1 MSESSATVKIQNTIV
16 KEAKASAKRMVG
28 EAEVAARELIEQAKE
43 NARNNLSGWL
53 DRRRQAAQNSGD
65 RIIGK
70 ARNDAHMKILDTKAR
85 LIDEAFEKA
94 KKQFEKELGTT
105 RYKALL
111 KKLIINAGLQI
122 SGSAIVIV
130 TRKEDQAT
138 VAELKGLASGISKVV
153 GQSAKVSVAKKPM
166 DMIGGVLVQN
176 KDGNIAVD
184 YRVETLLDEVAQQRR
199 TEIAKILFPSEK
211 STEPA
216 SE

>member
-1 MSESSATVKIQNTIV
+1 MSESSAAMKIQNTIV
-16 KEAKASAKRMVG
+16 KDAKASAKRIVG
-28 EAEVAARELIEQAKE
+28 DAEVAARQLVEQAKDD
-43 NARNNLSGWL
+43 ARKNLTGWL

-65 RIIGK
+65 RILGK

-94 KKQFEKELGTT
+94 KKQFEKELGTV
-105 RYKALL
+105 RYKTLL
-111 KKLIINAGLQI
+111 KNLIISAGIQI
-122 SGSAIVIV
+122 GGSDVVIV

-138 VAELKGLASGISKVV
+138 VAGLKGLATGISKVV

-166 DMIGGVLVQN
+166 DMIGGVFVQN
-176 KDGNIAVD
+176 KDGNITVD
-184 YRVETLLDEVAQQRR
+184 YRIETLLEEVAQQRR

-211 STEPA
+211 PTEPA